1 MFYELPTTN
10 PNMYQRTYVKL
21 KEIFNPKQRNKNR
34 NIQTKGRTNI
44 NDTQTEANL
53 ESSPGNNL
61 KNEFNSIP
69 KMKRNV
75 EIKRIKQD
83 IYVYPVGITHPSIVK
98 SVIKFPE

>member
-1 MFYELPTTN
+1 
-10 PNMYQRTYVKL
+10 MYQRTYVNL

-75 EIKRIKQD
+75 EIKRD
-83 IYVYPVGITHPSIVK
+83 IYVYLVGITHPSIVK
-98 SVIKFPE
+98 SVK